1 MKVLVLGGDGMLG
14 HELYLALRGRHET
27 RVTLRQPLSAYAA
40 NGLFDSTNTFAD
52 VDVRARGRLEE
63 VVSQFRPQ
71 AVVNCIGIV
80 KQRPES
86 EDAIVS
92 IEVNSLMP
100 HRLALACRAA
110 GARVVH
116 LSTDCVFSGDR
127 GRYSETDSPDPVD
140 IYGRSKLM
148 GEITGDGALTLRT
161 SMIGRGLYRKTSLVD
176 WLVAQK
182 GRVQGYRKAVFS
194 GLTTRELSRVI
205 GLIIEKHAQASGLY
219 HLSAE
224 PIDKCALLTKLRARL
239 GLNLDIEPVD
249 EPRIDRSLDSTRFRR
264 VFGYAPPSWDA
275 MLDELAQDILGKAA

>member
-1 MKVLVLGGDGMLG
+1 VKVLVLGGDGMLG
-14 HELYLALRGRHET
+14 HELFLALRARHEV
-27 RVTLRQPLSAYAA
+27 RVTLRQPLFAYGAQ
-40 NGLFDSTNTFAD
+40 GLFNAD
-52 VDVRARGRLEE
+52 NAYPGVEVRTAGKLEDVLGD
-63 VVSQFRPQ
+63 FRPQ

-110 GARVVH
+110 GARLIH
-116 LSTDCVFSGDR
+116 LSTDCVFSGER
-127 GRYSETDSPDPVD
+127 GRYSETDRPDPID
-140 IYGRSKLM
+140 LYGRSKLI
-148 GEITGDGALTLRT
+148 GEVTGEGALTLRT

-182 GRVQGYRKAVFS
+182 GRVQGYCKAVFS
-194 GLTTRELSRVI
+194 GLTTRELSRAI
-205 GLIIEKHAQASGLY
+205 GSILEKHPQASGLY

-224 PIDKCALLTKLRARL
+224 PIDKFTLLAKLRTRL
-239 GLNLDIEPVD
+239 GLNLEIVPVD

-264 VFGYAPPSWDA
+264 VFGYAPPAWDA
-275 MLDELAQDILGKAA
+275 MLDELAQDIHGKAA